1 MTTPTRA
8 RSLRCAALVVAML
21 ACAPLAHAQA
31 PAAERPQ
38 EAWWMR
44 GLDAAPVRI
53 HRDAKVT
60 SSQRARLQH
69 HADLGLDALRRYV
82 WITRGIWNWQLK
94 DLLDPEGDA

>member
-1 MTTPTRA
+1 MTTPA
-8 RSLRCAALVVAML
+8 RSRPLRCAALVAAML
-21 ACAPLAHAQA
+21 ACAPLVHAQA
-31 PAAERPQ
+31 PTAERPQ

-44 GLDAAPVRI
+44 GPDEDPVRI

-60 SSQRARLQH
+60 PSQRVRLQR

-94 DLLDPEGDA
+94 ELLDPAGDA